1 MKNNTRSNDLRKS
14 RRSLVNKAESKV
26 GKNKIFEGIKEKL
39 LKDLKVDMEYNNN
52 LKFIIQ
58 KLFERKPKKARNNS

>member
-52 LKFIIQ
+52 LKFII
-58 KLFERKPKKARNNS
+58 